1 MDNKEQEFSD
11 NEMLKALY
19 DFQAIYPKTISFDE
33 GEYFILHQANVRQRN
48 WWQVVSMKGNIGFV
62 PSNYVMKL
70 KVEPEFL
77 ISFLDSSIE
86 TLKLSTEEEVNGIIN
101 RKELIQKLDERKKR
115 AHLAMKNMSEGN
127 CNISNDALTNV
138 ISTKNKSERHD
149 AKGSI
154 SKKSLSSPAIGIQ
167 PSPQPIQESLSLGV
181 LVTKLDDIS
190 ISEPSET
197 THTTTSDSEIT
208 TISKGEENSQKI
220 VSPPSAFNNYEAIA
234 IGANNRE
241 PEVTNHTDFAEEDQR
256 QFNEINRIT
265 SDDVYLIVDAIR
277 LNTNLSHTDSCIA
290 LRTVLSE
297 VSSLIPQVAPQL
309 ETITAHLNLAP
320 LVAPDNL
327 LGDTHDSRRLRAIF
341 ADLADCKNDSEQRS
355 WMLFEDEDEII
366 QYLTVLNGILKNADP
381 KICCYEMSCD
391 HYQSIINLV
400 QYYQMETRW
409 TIRRLLLD
417 AFKAICQLDYTAVDI
432 LLGSVLPTELI
443 QDMTSNSSNVERLKE
458 LAIMMTM
465 IFSIGLKMPVTH
477 EDHFGKDFL
486 LFVLNIIESP
496 PATDINEILPDVMI
510 NLVLSFN
517 LQFDHFAN
525 SVVLDAFREMRSA
538 KTFTEKLLMLINR
551 ETDPV
556 KMLKHTTLAVNSVLK
571 MIVDLFGS
579 PETAALFY
587 SNDNKVLIDILVRQL
602 SDLNPE
608 NPLRRWYLEL
618 CRRILRNTDYA
629 DHTHRKQDLMKI
641 FTRIFCE
648 EMESSLKDQQLVR
661 EIANEFPQIFK
672 A

>member
-1 MDNKEQEFSD
+1 MDSQSQSFSE

-33 GEYFILHQANVRQRN
+33 GEYFILHQTSARQRN

-70 KVEPEFL
+70 KVEPEFM
-77 ISFLDSSIE
+77 IGFLDSSIE
-86 TLKLSTEEEVNGIIN
+86 SLKLSTDEEVNGIIN
-101 RKELIQKLDERKKR
+101 RLELIQRLEERKKR
-115 AHLAMKNMSEGN
+115 AHLAIKKSPELNNHSSEPTN
-127 CNISNDALTNV
+127 AISV
-138 ISTKNKSERHD
+138 QKPERHEV
-149 AKGSI
+149 KSPI
-154 SKKSLSSPAIGIQ
+154 TKKSLSSPAVGVQ
-167 PSPQPIQESLSLGV
+167 PPPQPIQESPSLGV
-181 LVTKLDDIS
+181 LAAKLDDVS
-190 ISEPSET
+190 ISEPSEA
-197 THTTTSDSEIT
+197 THTTTSDSDIT
-208 TISKGEENSQKI
+208 TISKGEDHSQKI
-220 VSPPSAFNNYEAIA
+220 VSPPSAFNNRSATVVNSHN
-234 IGANNRE
+234 GQ
-241 PEVTNHTDFAEEDQR
+241 PEDVSNHTEEVDR
-256 QFNEINRIT
+256 RRFSEAHRIT

-277 LNTNLSHTDSCIA
+277 LNTNLSHSDSCIA

-297 VSSLIPQVAPQL
+297 VGSLIPQVAPQL
-309 ETITAHLNLAP
+309 DTIAAHLNSAP

-417 AFKAICQLDYTAVDI
+417 AFKAICQLDYTAVDV

-486 LFVLNIIESP
+486 LFVLNIIECP

-556 KMLKHTTLAVNSVLK
+556 KMLKHTTLPVNSVLK
-571 MIVDLFGS
+571 MIVDLFQA
-579 PETAALFY
+579 PETAAHFY
-587 SNDNKVLIDILVRQL
+587 TNDNKVLIDILVRQL
-602 SDLNPE
+602 SDLSPE
-608 NPLRRWYLEL
+608 DPLRRWYLEL

-629 DHTHRKQDLMKI
+629 EHTHRKQDLMKI

-648 EMESSLKDQQLVR
+648 ETESSLKDQKLVR

>member
-1 MDNKEQEFSD
+1 MDSQTHSFSE

-33 GEYFILHQANVRQRN
+33 GEYFILHQTSARQRN

-70 KVEPEFL
+70 KVKPEFL
-77 ISFLDSSIE
+77 VGFLDSSIE
-86 TLKLSTEEEVNGIIN
+86 SLKLSSDDEVNGIIN
-101 RKELIQKLDERKKR
+101 RIELIGKLEERKKQTYSS
-115 AHLAMKNMSEGN
+115 LNK
-127 CNISNDALTNV
+127 SNDSNFTLPEESSSSINV
-138 ISTKNKSERHD
+138 NKSE
-149 AKGSI
+149 KGLAT
-154 SKKSLSSPAIGIQ
+154 KKSLSSPTIGIQ
-167 PSPQPIQESLSLGV
+167 PLPQSVQENLSF
-181 LVTKLDDIS
+181 TAKIDDVS
-190 ISEPSET
+190 ISEPSEA

-208 TISKGEENSQKI
+208 TISKGEENSLKI
-220 VSPPSAFNNYEAIA
+220 VSPPSTFNNFNAAVDSPCKEKVEDE
-234 IGANNRE
+234 E
-241 PEVTNHTDFAEEDQR
+241 PTENHTNNKIEKVHLNDVS
-256 QFNEINRIT
+256 NRNIT

-277 LNTNLSHTDSCIA
+277 QNTNLSHTDSCIA
-290 LRTVLSE
+290 LRTVLTE
-297 VSSLIPQVAPQL
+297 VNILIPQISSHL
-309 ETITAHLNLAP
+309 EAITTHLNTAP

-381 KICCYEMSCD
+381 KICRYEMSCD

-417 AFKAICQLDYTAVDI
+417 AFKAICQLDYVAVDI

-458 LAIMMTM
+458 LSLMMTM

-477 EDHFGKDFL
+477 EEHFGKDFL

-510 NLVLSFN
+510 NLILSFN
-517 LQFDHFAN
+517 LQFDHFGN
-525 SVVLDAFREMRSA
+525 SLLLDAFREMRSA

-556 KMLKHTTLAVNSVLK
+556 KMLKHTKVTVNSVLK

-587 SNDNKVLIDILVRQL
+587 TNDSKVLIDILVRQL
-602 SDLNPE
+602 SDLSPE
-608 NPLRRWYLEL
+608 DSLRRWYLEL
-618 CRRILRNTDYA
+618 CRRILRNTNYSA
-629 DHTHRKQDLMKI
+629 HTHRKQDLMKI

-648 EMESSLKDQQLVR
+648 ESELSVPDQQLVR
-661 EIANEFPQIFK
+661 EIANEFFQIFK

>member
-1 MDNKEQEFSD
+1 MDSQGTSFSE

-33 GEYFILHQANVRQRN
+33 GEYFILHQTSARQRN

-77 ISFLDSSIE
+77 VGFLDSSIE
-86 TLKLSTEEEVNGIIN
+86 SLKLSTDEEVNGIIN
-101 RKELIQKLDERKKR
+101 RMELIQRLEERKKR
-115 AHLAMKNMSEGN
+115 AFLALKKSPEVNNHLPGE
-127 CNISNDALTNV
+127 
-138 ISTKNKSERHD
+138 STHSSVMMQKVERHD
-149 AKGSI
+149 AKSAI
-154 SKKSLSSPAIGIQ
+154 TKKSLSSPAVGVQ
-167 PSPQPIQESLSLGV
+167 PPPQPIQESPSLGV
-181 LVTKLDDIS
+181 LAAKLDDVS

-220 VSPPSAFNNYEAIA
+220 VSPPSAFNNRNATVPTHN
-234 IGANNRE
+234 GG
-241 PEVTNHTDFAEEDQR
+241 PEDAQNHLDDVDVDKRGFSEV
-256 QFNEINRIT
+256 NRIT
-265 SDDVYLIVDAIR
+265 SDDVYLIVDSIR

-290 LRTVLSE
+290 LRTVLTE
-297 VSSLIPQVAPQL
+297 VGTLLPHIAPQL
-309 ETITAHLNLAP
+309 ETVASHLNSEP

-417 AFKAICQLDYTAVDI
+417 AFKAICQLDYTAVDV

-458 LAIMMTM
+458 LAMMMTM

-477 EDHFGKDFL
+477 EEHFGKDFL
-486 LFVLNIIESP
+486 LFVLNIIECP

-556 KMLKHTTLAVNSVLK
+556 RMLKHTTPFVNSVLK
-571 MIVDLFGS
+571 MIVDLFGA
-579 PETAALFY
+579 PETASLFY

-602 SDLNPE
+602 SDLSPE
-608 NPLRRWYLEL
+608 DPLRRWYLEL
-618 CRRILRNTDYA
+618 CRRILRNTDYP

-648 EMESSLKDQQLVR
+648 EAESSLKDQQLVR